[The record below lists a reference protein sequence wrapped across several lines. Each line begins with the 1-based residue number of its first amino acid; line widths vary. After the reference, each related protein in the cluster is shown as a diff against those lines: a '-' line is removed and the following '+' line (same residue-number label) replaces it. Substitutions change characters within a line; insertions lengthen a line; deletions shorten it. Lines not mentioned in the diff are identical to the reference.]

1 MSKGCCC
8 SGGRSCC
15 FPDPER
21 RRIEIDFLYLDLSSC
36 TRCVGADASLDAA
49 IADVSTVLKAA
60 GFDVVVN
67 KVNITSKE
75 LAIKHQLMSS
85 PTIRVNGRD
94 IAPDVKES
102 PCESCGDLCGSTV
115 DCRVWTHDGQEHT
128 VPPKELI
135 VNAILREVYSGAP
148 RQAQDAGGYRLPRNL
163 ETFFSD
169 SHMS

>member
-1 MSKGCCC
+1 MSEGCCC

-21 RRIEIDFLYLDLSSC
+21 RRIEIDFLYLDLSAC

-75 LAIKHQLMSS
+75 LAL
-85 PTIRVNGRD
+85 N
-94 IAPDVKES
+94 
-102 PCESCGDLCGSTV
+102 
-115 DCRVWTHDGQEHT
+115 
-128 VPPKELI
+128 
-135 VNAILREVYSGAP
+135 
-148 RQAQDAGGYRLPRNL
+148 LPRL
-163 ETFFSD
+163 ESRDFCFIDRCHCWPYTVSTGLTSD
-169 SHMS
+169 SSCRTD